1 MRHIPRK
8 RFGQHFLIDDAVIA
22 RIVSA
27 IDPQPQQAVV
37 EIGPGMAALTAPL
50 LERLPRL
57 TVIELDRDLVV
68 RLRLNPRLHVVA
80 SDVLQVNFTAL
91 AQQLGQPQQPA
102 RLRVVGNLPYNISSP
117 LLFHLLGAIDVVQD
131 QHFMLQ
137 KEVIDRMLAQPG
149 SSAFGRLSVMLQWR
163 YAMERI
169 LDVPPAAFDPPPKV
183 DSAVVRMVPRSDWA
197 RVPQPL
203 LEELV
208 KTAFSQKRKL
218 VRHTLG
224 KWLQA
229 RGFAGQFDLQRRA
242 EEIPVHEYTA
252 LAAQLAEQQPD
263 LQPGAA
269 GQA

>member
-229 RGFAGQFDLQRRA
+229 RGFAGPFDLQRRA

-263 LQPGAA
+263 PQPGAA
-269 GQA
+269 EQA

>member
-131 QHFMLQ
+131 
-137 KEVIDRMLAQPG
+137 
-149 SSAFGRLSVMLQWR
+149 
-163 YAMERI
+163 
-169 LDVPPAAFDPPPKV
+169 
-183 DSAVVRMVPRSDWA
+183 
-197 RVPQPL
+197 
-203 LEELV
+203 
-208 KTAFSQKRKL
+208 
-218 VRHTLG
+218 
-224 KWLQA
+224 
-229 RGFAGQFDLQRRA
+229 
-242 EEIPVHEYTA
+242 
-252 LAAQLAEQQPD
+252 
-263 LQPGAA
+263 
-269 GQA
+269 